1 MKKGFWRN
9 KEKEWGITKEN
20 SVDFLLLDR
29 EDKNK
34 KIKFIKLFLDF
45 IFFII
50 ISFTFCQESWSKFLE
65 TLLNVVSCPFLFP
78 YQPSFNSQVAFF

>member
-45 IFFII
+45 IFFIS
-50 ISFTFCQESWSKFLE
+50 ISFASCQESWSKFLE
-65 TLLNVVSCPFLFP
+65 TLLNVVWCPFLFP
-78 YQPSFNSQVAFF
+78 YQPSFNS

>member
-45 IFFII
+45 IF
-50 ISFTFCQESWSKFLE
+50 
-65 TLLNVVSCPFLFP
+65 LLLFP
-78 YQPSFNSQVAFF
+78 LPSVKKADRSFGNSIERSIVSLPFSLSTPF